1 MEWIKMLLNGK
12 GKQITLLLVAL
23 VLGVCILLVGSKEEK
38 NEITADTLS
47 EYKLALE
54 GELEEICS
62 SVKGVG
68 KCKVSVS
75 FSRGE
80 EKSYKGSQLIET
92 RPPEVLGVIVV
103 CKGADSDGVRRA
115 LTELI
120 TSLYAIPST
129 RVAILKLN

>member
-1 MEWIKMLLNGK
+1 MEWIKMLLKGK

-23 VLGVCILLVGSKEEK
+23 VLGVCILLVGRKEEK
-38 NEITADTLS
+38 NEITVDTLS

-54 GELEEICS
+54 DELEEICS